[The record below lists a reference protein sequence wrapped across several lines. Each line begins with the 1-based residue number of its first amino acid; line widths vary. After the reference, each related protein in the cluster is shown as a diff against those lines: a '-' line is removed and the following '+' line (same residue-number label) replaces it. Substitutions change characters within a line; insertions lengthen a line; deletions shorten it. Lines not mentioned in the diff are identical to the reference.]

1 MARHINFKNRSGV
14 KAIALRGVFWQ
25 GLGVQPE
32 GATMRAPCL
41 ALIAT
46 LFFAAPAL
54 QADDAAENAIL
65 SAIDANLPKAEVL
78 LEKAVGINSGTLNF
92 EGVKRVGDLFSA
104 ELDAIGFTTEW
115 VDGTEFGRAG
125 HLVASHGTRGPK
137 ILMIGH
143 LDTVFAK
150 DDDFQNFTPLADG
163 RIKGPGITDMKGGDV
178 IIIEVVRALKA
189 AGVLDDVSIRIVMTG
204 DEESSGKPLSA
215 SKKAI
220 VDAAIW
226 ADIALGFEDG
236 DGNIKTAVT
245 ARRGSVNWTLEV
257 TGRPAHSSQIFT
269 ENVGYGAV
277 LEAARILNSWRVE
290 LEGMENLTFNP
301 GRIVGGTRVK
311 DDKSTDTASGFGK
324 TNVVAKE
331 LFVTGGIR
339 ALSPE
344 QLAEAKAKMQAIVAA
359 NLLHTSATLT
369 FEPGYPP
376 MAPTAGNAKLLALY
390 SQISEKL
397 GYGAIEAVNPR
408 KAGAADISFAA
419 DHVDMALDG
428 MGLMGKGGH
437 TKDETADMT
446 SFRKNIQ
453 KAALLIHALA
463 GQQ

>member
-1 MARHINFKNRSGV
+1 
-14 KAIALRGVFWQ
+14 
-25 GLGVQPE
+25 
-32 GATMRAPCL
+32 MRALCL
-41 ALIAT
+41 ALYAT
-46 LFFAAPAL
+46 LVTAAPIVH
-54 QADDAAENAIL
+54 ADDAAERAIL
-65 SAIDANLPKAEVL
+65 SAVEAQLPAAEKL
-78 LEKAVGINSGTLNF
+78 LEKAVNINSGTLNRA
-92 EGVKRVGDLFSA
+92 GVREVGDLFAA
-104 ELDAIGFTTEW
+104 ELKAIGFKTKW
-115 VDGTEFGRAG
+115 VDGAEFGRAG
-125 HLVASHGTRGPK
+125 HLVASYGTKGPK

-150 DDDFQNFTPLADG
+150 DDAFQAYTPLAG
-163 RIKGPGITDMKGGDV
+163 GKVAGPGITDMKGGDV
-178 IIIEVVRALKA
+178 IIIETVRALKA
-189 AGVLDDVSIRIVMTG
+189 AGALDDVSIRIVMTG

-236 DGNIKTAVT
+236 DGNITTAVT

-269 ENVGYGAV
+269 PDVGYGAV
-277 LEAARILNSWRVE
+277 LEAARILNEFRLQ

-339 ALSPE
+339 ALSPA
-344 QLAEAKAKMQAIVAA
+344 QLADAKARMQAIVAD
-359 NLLHTSATLT
+359 NLKHTTATLT

-376 MAPTAGNAKLLALY
+376 MAPTEGNARLLALY
-390 SQISEKL
+390 SGISEKL
-397 GYGAIEAVNPR
+397 GYGPIAAVNPR

-428 MGLMGKGGH
+428 MGLMGTGGH
-437 TKDETADMT
+437 TKNEAADMT
-446 SFRKNIQ
+446 SFKKNIE

-463 GQQ
+463 TMD

>member
-1 MARHINFKNRSGV
+1 
-14 KAIALRGVFWQ
+14 
-25 GLGVQPE
+25 
-32 GATMRAPCL
+32 MRALCL
-41 ALIAT
+41 ALVT
-46 LFFAAPAL
+46 LFVTATTTV
-54 QADDAAENAIL
+54 QAKDDTEQAILNAIEARLPAAER
-65 SAIDANLPKAEVL
+65 L
-78 LEKAVGINSGTLNF
+78 LEKAVNINSGTLNF
-92 EGVKRVGDLFSA
+92 DGVRQVGALFGA
-104 ELDAIGFTTEW
+104 ELKAIGFETEW
-115 VDGTEFGRAG
+115 VEGAEFGRAG
-125 HLVASHGTRGPK
+125 HLVASFGNKGPK

-150 DDDFQNFTPLADG
+150 DDAFQKFAPLGGDMIA
-163 RIKGPGITDMKGGDV
+163 GPGITDMKGGDV
-178 IIIEVVRALKA
+178 IIIEAVRALKA

-204 DEESSGKPLSA
+204 DEESSGKPLA
-215 SKKAI
+215 KSKKAI

-226 ADIALGFEDG
+226 ADVAIGFEDG

-245 ARRGSVNWTLEV
+245 ARRGSVNWSLTV

-269 ENVGYGAV
+269 PDVGYGAI
-277 LEAARILNSWRVE
+277 LEASRILNEFRLQ

-311 DDKSTDTASGFGK
+311 DDKSNDTASGFGK

-331 LFVTGGIR
+331 LYVTGGIR

-344 QLAEAKAKMQAIVAA
+344 QLAEAKAKMQAIVAD
-359 NLLHTSATLT
+359 NLLHTTATLT

-390 SQISEKL
+390 SEISERL

-428 MGLMGKGGH
+428 MGLMGPGGH
-437 TKDETADMT
+437 TKDEQADMT
-446 SFRKNIQ
+446 SFKKNIE

-463 GQQ
+463 GAE